1 MNYTTNY
8 HLPQWVES
16 DRIMMEDFN
25 QMCADMEAGLSS
37 NAQATAA
44 AQAAAETAQSAA
56 ETAAS
61 KADAAQ
67 TTASAAYCP
76 DNMPYVIGTYTG
88 GNGAP
93 KFSLGFRPTAVL
105 VYECYTGTS
114 TEDAAGGFSL
124 HTGGGT
130 NYKLLI
136 RDDGFQVWYNEG
148 GYPYTNRS
156 GGSYIYIAFR

>member
-16 DRIMMEDFN
+16 DRILMEDFN
-25 QMCADMEAGLSS
+25 DAMAGIDQGLQGAQTAAD
-37 NAQATAA
+37 TAESKANA
-44 AQAAAETAQSAA
+44 AQAAASAA
-56 ETAAS
+56 QGTANNAF
-61 KADAAQ
+61 
-67 TTASAAYCP
+67 CP

-93 KFSLGFRPTAVL
+93 KFSLGFRPAAVL

-114 TEDAAGGFSL
+114 AEDAAGSFSL
-124 HTGGGT
+124 HTGDGT
-130 NYKLLI
+130 SYKLLI